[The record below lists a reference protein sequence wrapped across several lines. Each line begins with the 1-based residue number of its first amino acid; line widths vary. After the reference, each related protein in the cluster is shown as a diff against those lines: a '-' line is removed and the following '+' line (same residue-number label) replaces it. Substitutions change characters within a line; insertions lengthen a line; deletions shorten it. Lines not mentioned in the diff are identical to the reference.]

1 MIKNSIFLILMITT
15 VSCGQLL
22 QPKLALQ
29 QTSYDF
35 GDILQGDVVTHD
47 FILSNSGGDLLKI
60 SNVTAS
66 CGCTAAE
73 PEKKE
78 LAPGESTKLTVKFNS
93 ARRLGKQHK
102 TVRVFSNDPQNP
114 EMLLTIT
121 GVVVLPGQHSG
132 ENAAVIFFPETQ
144 HDFGKVNE
152 GDKVDYTF
160 RFINKGGSVLEIKD
174 IKTSCGCTAALVSND
189 SLPPGQEGTIKVELN
204 TENRVGKMSRTVTIK
219 SNDPKDPAKIL
230 TIYADVVKQGS

>member
-1 MIKNSIFLILMITT
+1 MLKNSLFIILMLT
-15 VSCGQLL
+15 SLSFAQLL

-35 GDILQGDVVTHD
+35 GDIKQGDVVSHD
-47 FILSNSGGDLLKI
+47 FILSNSGGDMLTI

-66 CGCTAAE
+66 CGCTAAA

-78 LAPGESTKLTVKFNS
+78 LAPGESTNLKVSFNS
-93 ARRLGKQHK
+93 ARRQGKQHK
-102 TVRVFSNDPQNP
+102 TVTVFSNDPQNP
-114 EMLLTIT
+114 EMKLTIT
-121 GVVVLPGQHSG
+121 GVVVLPGQNS
-132 ENAAVIFFPETQ
+132 NNPAVIYFPETQ

-152 GDKVDYTF
+152 GGKVDYTF
-160 RFINKGGSVLEIKD
+160 RFVNKGESVLKIKD

-189 SLPPGQEGTIKVELN
+189 SLSPGQEGTIKVELN
-204 TENRVGKMSRTVTIK
+204 TENRVGKMSRTVTVQ

>member
-1 MIKNSIFLILMITT
+1 MIKNSLFIILILT
-15 VSCGQLL
+15 SLSFAQLL
-22 QPKLALQ
+22 QPKLVLQ
-29 QTSYDF
+29 QNSYDF
-35 GDILQGDVVTHD
+35 GDIKQGEVVSHD
-47 FILSNSGGDLLKI
+47 FVLSNSGGDLLTI

-66 CGCTAAE
+66 CGCTAAA

-78 LAPGESTKLTVKFNS
+78 LAPGESTNLKVTFNS

-102 TVRVFSNDPQNP
+102 TVRVYSNDPQNP
-114 EMLLTIT
+114 EMMLTIT
-121 GVVVLPGQHSG
+121 GVVVLPGQNS
-132 ENAAVIFFPETQ
+132 ENSAIIYFPETQ

-160 RFINKGGSVLEIKD
+160 RFVNKGESVLQIKD
-174 IKTSCGCTAALVSND
+174 IKTSCGCTAALVSTDN
-189 SLPPGQEGTIKVELN
+189 LTPGQEGTIKVELN
-204 TENRVGKMSRTVTIK
+204 TQNRTGKMSRTVTIQ